1 MIEKLPEYW
10 CIKNTDQIIR
20 DWFAKEYN
28 EPYIKEWEFVYI
40 GYDEDS
46 NYSGVHGV
54 PNTHAFHKDNIEI
67 TLEEFKR
74 LVLKKSI
81 YQDLKY
87 LKLLFKK
94 LNIK

>member
-1 MIEKLPEYW
+1 MIKKLPEYW

-20 DWFAKEYN
+20 DWFAKEYK
-28 EPYIKEWEFVYI
+28 EPEIKKWKYDYI
-40 GYDEDS
+40 GYDGIS
-46 NYSGVHGV
+46 SYNGVHGA
-54 PNTHAFHKDNIEI
+54 PFGQFIQNNIEI
-67 TLEEFKR
+67 TFEEFKK
-74 LVLKKSI
+74 LVLKKYI